1 MKANIGVSDGNL
13 KQIALELNK
22 VLADEVVLYTKT
34 RNYHWNIESP
44 SFMEMHKF
52 FEAQYEELAD
62 FGDDVA
68 EKIRTLGH
76 YAEGRMADFLKLTNL
91 LEGDYTNDQKKQLK
105 NLLDDHETVIR
116 NLRRLIDEFDEKYK
130 DKGSSDFVTGL
141 MQKHEKMAWM
151 IRAYLVK

>member
-1 MKANIGVSDGNL
+1 MKANIGVSDEHL

-52 FEAQYEELAD
+52 YEAQYEELAD

-76 YAEGRMADFLKLTNL
+76 YAEGRMSDFLKLTNL

-105 NLLDDHETVIR
+105 SLLDDHETVVR

-151 IRAYLVK
+151 IRSYLGK